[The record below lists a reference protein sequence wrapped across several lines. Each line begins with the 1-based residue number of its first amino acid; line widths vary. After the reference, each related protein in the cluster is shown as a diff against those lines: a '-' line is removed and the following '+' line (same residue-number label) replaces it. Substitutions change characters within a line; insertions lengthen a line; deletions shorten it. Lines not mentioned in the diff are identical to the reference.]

1 MALNSRVCA
10 GIKGKQEKNAAIP
23 HGINA
28 DAKVLASIRWAH
40 EYQVLAVCLP
50 EFLGGNCLPE
60 FLGGKRITEY
70 SLKAWQLRVPNQKTR
85 KDFRYF

>member
-1 MALNSRVCA
+1 VSLNSRVCA

-40 EYQVLAVCLP
+40 EHQVLAIRLP
-50 EFLGGNCLPE
+50 VSLE
-60 FLGGKRITEY
+60 GGKKGDWLEK
-70 SLKAWQLRVPNQKTR
+70 L
-85 KDFRYF
+85 

>member
-1 MALNSRVCA
+1 MALDSRVCA
-10 GIKGKQEKNAAIP
+10 GMKGKQEKNAAIP

-50 EFLGGNCLPE
+50 EL
-60 FLGGKRITEY
+60 LGGKRKTEY
-70 SLKAWQLRVPNQKTR
+70 SLKAWQLRMPNQKRR
-85 KDFRYF
+85 KDLKLPHSPD

>member
-50 EFLGGNCLPE
+50 VSLA
-60 FLGGKRITEY
+60 GKRKREY
-70 SLKAWQLRVPNQKTR
+70 TLKTWQLRMPNRKHR
-85 KDFRYF
+85 KDLKLPHSPD

>member
-1 MALNSRVCA
+1 VSLNSRVCA

-40 EYQVLAVCLP
+40 EHQILAIRLP
-50 EFLGGNCLPE
+50 VSLD
-60 FLGGKRITEY
+60 GKRKREY
-70 SLKAWQLRVPNQKTR
+70 SLKAWQRRMPNRKHR
-85 KDFRYF
+85 KDLKVPLPPN

>member
-1 MALNSRVCA
+1 VALNSRVCA

-28 DAKVLASIRWAH
+28 DAKILASIRRAH

-50 EFLGGNCLPE
+50 VFLE
-60 FLGGKRITEY
+60 GKRKTEY
-70 SLKAWQLRVPNQKTR
+70 TLKTWQLCMPNR
-85 KDFRYF
+85 KHREDLKLPHPPD

>member
-1 MALNSRVCA
+1 VSLNSRVCA
-10 GIKGKQEKNAAIP
+10 GIKGKQEENAAIP

-50 EFLGGNCLPE
+50 VSLEE
-60 FLGGKRITEY
+60 KRKREY
-70 SLKAWQLRVPNQKTR
+70 SLKAWQLRMPNRKHR
-85 KDFRYF
+85 KDLQLPHSPD

>member
-28 DAKVLASIRWAH
+28 DAKVLANTRWAH
-40 EYQVLAVCLP
+40 GEYQVLAVCVPVSL
-50 EFLGGNCLPE
+50 E
-60 FLGGKRITEY
+60 GKRKREY
-70 SLKAWQLRVPNQKTR
+70 SLKAWQLCMPNR
-85 KDFRYF
+85 KHRKELNLAHSFD

>member
-1 MALNSRVCA
+1 MALDSRVCA
-10 GIKGKQEKNAAIP
+10 GMKGKQEKNAAIP

-50 EFLGGNCLPE
+50 VSLD
-60 FLGGKRITEY
+60 GKRKTEY
-70 SLKAWQLRVPNQKTR
+70 SLKAWQLRMPNQKRR
-85 KDFRYF
+85 KDLKLPHSPD

>member
-10 GIKGKQEKNAAIP
+10 GMKGKQEKNAAIP

-50 EFLGGNCLPE
+50 VSLE
-60 FLGGKRITEY
+60 GKRKREY
-70 SLKAWQLRVPNQKTR
+70 SFKLKTWQLCMPNRKHR
-85 KDFRYF
+85 KDLKLPHSPD

>member
-1 MALNSRVCA
+1 MALDSRICA

-28 DAKVLASIRWAH
+28 DAKVLASIRWAY

-50 EFLGGNCLPE
+50 VSLE
-60 FLGGKRITEY
+60 GKRKRET
-70 SLKAWQLRVPNQKTR
+70 LKTWQLRMPNRKRR
-85 KDFRYF
+85 KDLKLPHSPD

>member
-1 MALNSRVCA
+1 VSLNSRVCA

-40 EYQVLAVCLP
+40 EHQILAIRLP
-50 EFLGGNCLPE
+50 VSLD
-60 FLGGKRITEY
+60 GKRKREY
-70 SLKAWQLRVPNQKTR
+70 SWQRRMPNRKHR
-85 KDFRYF
+85 KDLKVPLPPN